1 MAGDPL
7 DGDVRRLRYGSRGGS
22 NGDPVGYS
30 AVRSEMN
37 DEAFTLTPL
46 DVRKQEFRKSLRGYD
61 KLGVEDFRMRV
72 ADALE
77 RAIRE
82 RQVLEE
88 RVSALTEQLRVFR
101 EREKAMNEAL
111 VAAQQLRQDTRAA
124 AEREAPRTRCRRR
137 WRKQSGSFSS
147 IWAVSGRCWS
157 DSSPSCARWMEGARK
172 LERSL
177 RGRRG
182 PRRQDADR
190 NRSGRRRHPR
200 YRSRRARQRAA
211 CRRVDSLS
219 RRAGLCDLH
228 RRDACGPPAAG
239 DARRQASLVGH
250 R

>member
-46 DVRKQEFRKSLRGYD
+46 DVRKQEFRKTLRGYD
-61 KLGVEDFRMRV
+61 TLGVEDFRMRV

-88 RVSALTEQLRVFR
+88 RLSALTEQLRVFR

-111 VAAQQLRQDTRAA
+111 VAAQQLRQDSRAA
-124 AEREAPRTRCRRR
+124 AEREGQVILREAEANAKRLLDEARSAET
-137 WRKQSGSFSS
+137 
-147 IWAVSGRCWS
+147 AVKVKMAETERQFQQYMGGFR
-157 DSSPSCARWMEGARK
+157 AL
-172 LERSL
+172 LERQLAEL
-177 RGRRG
+177 RALDGG
-182 PRRQDADR
+182 SQKA
-190 NRSGRRRHPR
+190 
-200 YRSRRARQRAA
+200 
-211 CRRVDSLS
+211 
-219 RRAGLCDLH
+219 
-228 RRDACGPPAAG
+228 
-239 DARRQASLVGH
+239 
-250 R
+250 

>member
-30 AVRSEMN
+30 AVRSETN

-46 DVRKQEFRKSLRGYD
+46 DIRKQEFRKSLRGYD

-124 AEREAPRTRCRRR
+124 AEREGQVIVRE
-137 WRKQSGSFSS
+137 
-147 IWAVSGRCWS
+147 AVAEAKRLL
-157 DSSPSCARWMEGARK
+157 DEARSAENVVQAKMAETERQFQQYMGGFRAL
-172 LERSL
+172 LERQLAEL
-177 RGRRG
+177 RALDGG
-182 PRRQDADR
+182 SQKA
-190 NRSGRRRHPR
+190 
-200 YRSRRARQRAA
+200 
-211 CRRVDSLS
+211 
-219 RRAGLCDLH
+219 
-228 RRDACGPPAAG
+228 
-239 DARRQASLVGH
+239 
-250 R
+250 